1 MSAGTST
8 RTARLDPDR
17 LAALEEERDHL
28 LASIEDLEREYAAGD
43 LDDTDYRTLKDDYT
57 ARAAEV
63 LRAIDEQRELAAR
76 ARPPRR
82 PGRTAAI
89 TAVVLL
95 LAVGAGVLV
104 ARSAGQRGGGT
115 LTGNGGT
122 LREEL
127 ANCQPLAFQEP
138 AKGADCYQE
147 ILDRSPDNVEAL
159 TYQGWAWIRAGEVE
173 RGGRNLERVVQLQP
187 DYPDARVFRAVVA
200 ERAAEAA
207 AARGDTA
214 AARAAFEQAAAE
226 IDRFFRNDPPEVA
239 QQVLAQEL
247 LEFKVYLGLTSPPVG
262 RCWAGTLGARGE
274 DLALDQALY
283 DQLGT
288 CLDGVVAASPDDTSA
303 LVARGVAHLGPE
315 QPDPAAAL
323 VLADRALAV
332 DPDDAD
338 ALLLRASVEAATGQ
352 LDAAERDLAVLEGR
366 PRAPAS
372 FLLGSVSQLREVV
385 QRARSVVTTS
395 TVPGAAGATTTTAPR
410 SGVSVSTVPGAPV
423 IPNAGGG

>member
-1 MSAGTST
+1 MSGTT
-8 RTARLDPDR
+8 RVVRLDPDR

-28 LASIEDLEREYAAGD
+28 LASLEDLEREYAAGD
-43 LDDTDYRTLKDDYT
+43 LDDADYDTLKDDYT

-63 LRAIDEQRELAAR
+63 LRAIGEQRDLAER

-82 PGRTAAI
+82 RGRTMAI

-138 AKGADCYQE
+138 AKGAACYQK

-159 TYQGWAWIRAGEVE
+159 TYQGWAWIRAGEVAK
-173 RGGRNLERVVQLQP
+173 GGRNLERVVQLQP

-207 AARGDTA
+207 AARGDA
-214 AARAAFEQAAAE
+214 AGARAAFEEAAAE

-247 LEFKVYLGLTSPPVG
+247 LEFKIYLGLTSAPVG
-262 RCWAGTLGARGE
+262 RCWASTLGSRGE

-288 CLDGVVAASPDDTSA
+288 CLDGVVAAAPDDTSA
-303 LVARGVAHLGPE
+303 LVARGVAHLGPDR
-315 QPDPAAAL
+315 PDPDAAL
-323 VLADRALAV
+323 ALAERALAV
-332 DPDDAD
+332 DPQDAD
-338 ALLLRASVEAATGQ
+338 ALLLRASVEAATGR
-352 LDAAERDLAVLEGR
+352 LDEAERDLAALEGR
-366 PRAPAS
+366 PRATAS
-372 FLLGSVSQLREVV
+372 FLLGSVTQLREVV
-385 QRARSVVTTS
+385 QRARTAATAPS
-395 TVPGAAGATTTTAPR
+395 TAVPGSSAPTTTPPT
-410 SGVSVSTVPGAPV
+410 GNVSVSTVPGAPA